1 MAHKASKYRLPAS
14 PFQSP
19 AIRAGDAA
27 SVVLQDVFAGRGFG
41 THQIISNWPAIVGE
55 ELAQLTA
62 PEKLT
67 WSNPPTATREGQ
79 NGQSAILH
87 IRVDGPMSIEVQH
100 MAGQIIERVNRYLG
114 APLVQALRILQAPV
128 PGPRLPTQQ
137 DKVVAAKPGD
147 INEPEDALEA
157 ALVRLGAAIDQ
168 K

>member
-1 MAHKASKYRLPAS
+1 
-14 PFQSP
+14 
-19 AIRAGDAA
+19 
-27 SVVLQDVFAGRGFG
+27 
-41 THQIISNWPAIVGE
+41 
-55 ELAQLTA
+55 
-62 PEKLT
+62 
-67 WSNPPTATREGQ
+67 
-79 NGQSAILH
+79 
-87 IRVDGPMSIEVQH
+87 